1 MIRFLI
7 ILFSFLLI
15 NALSYSQDD
24 TKEKL
29 INTKLSLLSDTENKF
44 PKKFTLKNSFA
55 ENLGDTNISPIG
67 FQRRITGLELK
78 FDSSYVPKKNFLI
91 PVGEIIVLN
100 FGVWSMSRY
109 ISPQP
114 WAKISI
120 NSVKDNFKYMWVWD
134 SDNFATNQFLHP
146 YHGNTYFNFA
156 RSSGLNFWQSA
167 PYSLGGSLMWELFME
182 TNYPSKND
190 LISTT
195 LGGIAL
201 GEMTYRLSS
210 KLIDERKTGSE
221 RVWREI
227 GAFLLAPTRGI
238 NRFLRGEMSRV
249 KPKSSY
255 EIEDVY
261 STISIGPSFYYKMG
275 QLYQGNGNLSLRL
288 DLYYGN
294 PYIQKS
300 RKPYDFFNV
309 KTIFSVG
316 TQPLINQVNVYGL
329 IFGKNYRYKADQKI
343 LIGMF
348 QHFDYY
354 NNTNYRIGAQS
365 IGAGIIYR
373 IPTINLVDFETSI
386 HLAGIVLGGGSNI
399 EEAFKYE
406 ADGTAFRDYNFG
418 MGFSNK
424 VETILTIK
432 NRGYLFLGLYNYMIY
447 TIDGADGRDNLIIF
461 TPRIAFALNEKT
473 NLGFEYNY
481 YRRGSYYVKYNNFFT
496 NVYEMKLFIS
506 NNF

>member
-1 MIRFLI
+1 MNK
-7 ILFSFLLI
+7 ILFSLLFS
-15 NALSYSQDD
+15 ALIFNISFAQDNIS
-24 TKEKL
+24 EKL
-29 INTKLSLLSDTENKF
+29 INTKLSLLTDSENEPGNKIS
-44 PKKFTLKNSFA
+44 LKNF
-55 ENLGDTNISPIG
+55 NRRILGDTNIVPLGYTNKDEIN
-67 FQRRITGLELK
+67 QLK

-91 PVGEIIVLN
+91 PVAEIIVLN

-114 WAKISI
+114 WAVIST
-120 NSVKDNFKYMWVWD
+120 NSIKENFKYMWVWD
-134 SDNFATNQFLHP
+134 SDNFATNQFMHP

-210 KLIDERKTGSE
+210 KIIDERKTGSE

-238 NRFLRGEMSRV
+238 NRFFRGEMSRV
-249 KPKSSY
+249 KQKSSY

-294 PYIQKS
+294 PYINKS

-354 NNTNYRIGAQS
+354 DNTNYRIGAQS

-373 IPTINLVDFETSI
+373 IPTVSAVNFETSI

-406 ADGTAFRDYNFG
+406 ADGTAYRDYNFG
-418 MGFSNK
+418 MGYSNK
-424 VETILTIK
+424 VETMLTIK
-432 NRGYLFLGLYNYMIY
+432 NRGYLFLGLYNYTIY
-447 TIDGADGRDNLIIF
+447 TIDGADGRDNLLMF
-461 TPRIAFALNEKT
+461 TPRVAFALNEKT

-481 YRRGSYYVKYNNFFT
+481 YRRASYYVKYNNFFT
-496 NVYEMKLFIS
+496 NVFEMKLFIS